1 MKKKVYKYGPHTC
14 KAYFKSAGKGY
25 EVGFHFGKTPIFV
38 GNFIHKSEAT
48 KWWSLM
54 NKEIKTFTKRFGL
67 TAKAPVTFYRKFL
80 SNHLYKAYYGW
91 LDKQFNKYERNYNK
105 AVVSGKKQYT
115 KLQKTKKW
123 KKSDSFPLRNVA

>member
-1 MKKKVYKYGPHTC
+1 MKNKVYKYGPHTC
-14 KAYFKSAGKGY
+14 KAYIKAAGKGY

-38 GNFIHKSEAT
+38 GNFIHKTEAN
-48 KWWSLM
+48 KWWTLM
-54 NKEIKTFTKRFGL
+54 NKEIRTFTKRFGL

-105 AVVSGKKQYT
+105 AVASHTKQYSKLKKQ
-115 KLQKTKKW
+115 KNW
-123 KKSDSFPLRNVA
+123 KKADSFPLRNVA